1 MTKQTDIESRCID
14 AKLVQVHSTQ
24 SRLISALDSTRTK
37 LGSFAESWA
46 RLRLASCPNALIQ
59 DVLGA

>member
-24 SRLISALDSTRTK
+24 PRLISALDSTK